1 MLSGIK
7 EIVLVVMV
15 LVALFMIPRFI
26 RSGKA
31 PEASSKS
38 SGSGD
43 RNQAGMLRLAVLL
56 SVLWIA
62 LAMVLLNPIKGE
74 LLPFMGAGVLPV
86 GLAWGIRWVVLG
98 FKK

>member
-26 RSGKA
+26 RSGNA
-31 PEASSKS
+31 PAPSSKS

-43 RNQAGMLRLAVLL
+43 QNKTGMLRLAVLL

-62 LAMVLLNPIKGE
+62 LAMILLNPIKGE

-86 GLAWGIRWVVLG
+86 ALAWGIRWVVLG